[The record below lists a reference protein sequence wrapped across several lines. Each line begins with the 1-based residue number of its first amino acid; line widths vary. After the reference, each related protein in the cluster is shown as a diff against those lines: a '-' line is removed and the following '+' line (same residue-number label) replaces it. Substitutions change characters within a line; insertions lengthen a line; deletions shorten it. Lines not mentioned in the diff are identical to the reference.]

1 MADSVATVMNISYVP
16 APGTTIW
23 FVSQDEFTE
32 GMEISGVVTSVSLT
46 HIKVDVTNGGG
57 VEGWTIPLNE
67 PNSPFFSSR
76 EDLLD
81 DLSFKLHQENLR
93 LTRENQYYR
102 ARYGPFPE

>member
-46 HIKVDVTNGGG
+46 HQG
-57 VEGWTIPLNE
+57 
-67 PNSPFFSSR
+67 
-76 EDLLD
+76 
-81 DLSFKLHQENLR
+81 
-93 LTRENQYYR
+93 
-102 ARYGPFPE
+102 